1 MNYSIGE
8 EDLDKVDAILSEGLI
23 DAGVK
28 CAIIIDMA
36 GNTVAKCDD
45 GKCQYD
51 MFSFAALAAGNFAA
65 VDAMAQMVGEK
76 EFSILFH
83 KGEQASIHFSKINDE
98 LLLITLFGPGSSLG
112 FLRLKVAGVVEKIKE
127 LWAS

>member
-1 MNYSIGE
+1 MNYTIDE
-8 EDLDKVDAILSEGLI
+8 EDLDKVDAFLAEGLI

-36 GNTVAKCDD
+36 GNTIAKCDD
-45 GKCQYD
+45 GKCEHD

-65 VDAMAQMVGEK
+65 VDAMAQMIGEK

-83 KGEQASIHFSKINDE
+83 KGEQASIHFNKINDE
-98 LLLITLFGPGSSLG
+98 LLLITLFDSESSLG
-112 FLRLKVAGVVEKIKE
+112 FLRLKVAGVVEKIKD
-127 LWAS
+127 LWK